1 MWCRSA
7 PRPSF
12 PRTPI
17 ELQQCFRLPRRQWQ
31 RFAADEAGEA
41 YLAECRPPDGSRCPL
56 TAARVADTP
65 RPGRCRLADYA
76 DAPPA
81 GSRSR
86 RRRGPCSTGP
96 GPSRCV
102 IGWRAR
108 PETFAARPE
117 TFAARGFS
125 DLRAGFVLRDESS
138 RRQRSRAPHGSG
150 HAAPEHDAGSPALGT
165 RPQPLEMLRS
175 TNWARI
181 SEEAGTRGR
190 GDAGTRGRGDAGTRG
205 RGDAGTRGRGDA
217 GTRGRGDAG
226 TGKRQRVTRR
236 HLGAYLDELIF
247 RSNRRHNLAVA
258 FGALLALGAMREPTT
273 YDTIT
278 GASDIPR
285 ISCTPKAEADW
296 QVDAAHE
303 VPSAGHDI
311 SYFPGGNRTGTPR
324 GMARWASEFRS
335 MSCSCQVHLRRAH
348 VIPSRLAR
356 PASSFGPRVN
366 RVQDTAAPGA
376 RSVR

>member
-1 MWCRSA
+1 MRLGWVPGLDDGGDRAQPDQDRHGASLAGEPDRRPSRPVVSPTYAQGSCYGTNRVVASA
-7 PRPSF
+7 PGLLMGPATPLLSTTRAAQPS
-12 PRTPI
+12 
-17 ELQQCFRLPRRQWQ
+17 
-31 RFAADEAGEA
+31 
-41 YLAECRPPDGSRCPL
+41 
-56 TAARVADTP
+56 
-65 RPGRCRLADYA
+65 GRD
-76 DAPPA
+76 P
-81 GSRSR
+81 SRSR
-86 RRRGPCSTGP
+86 CSVVRTGRV
-96 GPSRCV
+96 SRKK
-102 IGWRAR
+102 
-108 PETFAARPE
+108 
-117 TFAARGFS
+117 
-125 DLRAGFVLRDESS
+125 
-138 RRQRSRAPHGSG
+138 
-150 HAAPEHDAGSPALGT
+150 
-165 RPQPLEMLRS
+165 
-175 TNWARI
+175 
-181 SEEAGTRGR
+181 RGR